1 MSERC
6 LVFQNLSG
14 LYYTE
19 LPISAMVELL
29 TTHHHRSQSTLSE
42 RDLDRFTAEF
52 HRAELSDVMYQQRL
66 LRLRAAVGL
75 FLSMVTLVGLVTW
88 GPEYLGDE
96 VLSAVM
102 KLNLGWLL
110 VTCFGLVLAEAECKN
125 LDLEVKSF
133 TVAASVQ
140 HSRSDELLPP
150 AGQTSPPD

>member
-29 TTHHHRSQSTLSE
+29 TTHQRPQSTLTA
-42 RDLDRFTAEF
+42 RDLDRFSAEF
-52 HRAELSDVMYQQRL
+52 HLAQLHEMTQLQRL
-66 LRLRAAVGL
+66 IRLRAAVWL
-75 FLSMVTLVGLVTW
+75 FLSMATLAGLVSW

-96 VLSAVM
+96 VLSTAV

-110 VTCFGLVLAEAECKN
+110 VTCFGLVLAAAECKN

-140 HSRSDELLPP
+140 QVCSDELLPP
-150 AGQTSPPD
+150 AGETSPPD